1 MSSLADRGA
10 REAVLFITAQLSIG
24 GETSR
29 LATATREEHGKP
41 IEMASEVIIPVAF
54 YSHPNAG
61 SF

>member
-41 IEMASEVIIPVAF
+41 IEMASEVRT
-54 YSHPNAG
+54 
-61 SF
+61 